1 MVKHIAGSTVLWCAV
16 GAVMPGHAAVVQ
28 TAEPFLGV
36 THHRIIE
43 RLDETTAG
51 EFALPR
57 EVVADVLVI
66 DPDAPGID
74 FTLQPDNGE
83 KPGEVTRITTRALVD
98 SLGAQIGVNG
108 DFYDTRPPYEHEPPA
123 FYTDVIH
130 LNVSEG
136 QPYSANHAPG
146 RPVFNLDKNNRASVL
161 TAGPAD
167 TFETVE
173 RARLFNAI
181 GGNQRLVADG
191 KNVTPDDN
199 YANALNPH
207 TAIGVTNR
215 GHILI
220 MTVDGRQDAYSRGMR
235 TGEMAD
241 LLIEHFDAKDVI
253 NLDGG
258 GSTTLVF
265 DDSADNIRNA
275 RVINSPSDGATAQ
288 TSGKE
293 RLVANSLVVFA
304 RHGQDCFPLEPVARP
319 APPVPQPLL
328 TKPTMFDDFEDGRG
342 RFADGPAASGSSRG
356 IAEASSAARQ
366 RGRAAHGQYSLRL
379 DLVHTG
385 EPDTG
390 LQVRLLSGGADPSK
404 NLHAGQQ
411 AMGTRGTIE
420 LALRLEPGN
429 RPLYVSVLI
438 DDGTLEGTKLERGVF
453 LPVVADG
460 QWHVYRWALGDAE
473 RWESFAGG
481 NGVIDGPNAFLDSV
495 YLSSSPDIRG
505 GPAWSGRVWLDAVK
519 FTPGPPSSSPE

>member
-16 GAVMPGHAAVVQ
+16 GAAMPGHAAVVQ

-51 EFALPR
+51 EFVMPR

-83 KPGEVTRITTRALVD
+83 KPGEVTRIATRELVD
-98 SLGAQIGVNG
+98 ALGAQIGVNG
-108 DFYDTRPPYEHEPPA
+108 DFYDTKPPYEHAPPA

-130 LNVSEG
+130 LNVAEG
-136 QPYSANHAPG
+136 RPYSANYAPG
-146 RPVFNLDKNNRASVL
+146 RPVFNLDIDNRARVL
-161 TAGPAD
+161 TAGPAGSY
-167 TFETVE
+167 EIQE
-173 RARLFNAI
+173 NAKLFNAI
-181 GGNQRLVADG
+181 GGNQRLVQDG
-191 KNVTPDDN
+191 RNVTPNDR

-207 TAIGVTNR
+207 TALGVTR
-215 GHILI
+215 AGHILI

-241 LLIEHFDAKDVI
+241 LLIDHFDARDVI

-258 GSTTLVF
+258 GSTTLAF
-265 DDSADNIRNA
+265 DDTDDGVRNA
-275 RVINSPSDGATAQ
+275 RVVNSPSDGATAQ
-288 TSGKE
+288 QPGRE
-293 RLVANSLVVFA
+293 RVVANSLVVFA
-304 RHGQDCFPLEPVARP
+304 QPNPGYTPLPPAPRP
-319 APPVPQPLL
+319 APPEPQPVLDQ
-328 TKPTMFDDFEDGRG
+328 PTMFDDFEQGRG
-342 RFADGPAASGSSRG
+342 RFADEPEASGSSRG
-356 IAEASSAARQ
+356 IAEASSAARE

-379 DLVHTG
+379 DVVHTG
-385 EPDTG
+385 EPETG

-460 QWHVYRWALGDAE
+460 QWHVYRWALDDAE